1 MTAPVLEVD
10 KLTVRFGG
18 LTAVSAVDLRVEE
31 SQIVAV
37 IGPNGAGKT
46 TLFNAVSGVAP
57 ISEGGL
63 RFEGRPLLR
72 PRERVHALL
81 WALVGLCCGLSSLL
95 FVADPDRLWTVS
107 VRDNYLSRA
116 AGFSLGEVLR
126 DTAAHL
132 GGAPRIER
140 RAGSYYVV
148 TEEGQT
154 ALGPLPGKSEAR
166 AAREAALSAPT
177 TPETEQLA
185 RAARRARLRHVL
197 GFLIGAVLGFGGAFA
212 VFRQSRRAPAWIA
225 AQGIARTFQNIR
237 LFKEMTVLENLLVG
251 LRRPVRK
258 DGRTGDR
265 WSTRDVLYAVAPG
278 LLVLS
283 LLLAGLSIRLDAPP
297 AMSGAAVALALLL
310 GVGYSVFVLRLGA
323 FMPRALAREEESR
336 AAAEELL
343 GFIGLAD
350 KSEMLAKNLPYG
362 DQRRLEIA
370 RALAT
375 RPRLL
380 LLDEPAAGMNPR
392 ETVGLVEL
400 IRQIRERG
408 MTVLLIEHHM
418 RVVMGISDRIAVLQY
433 GRKIAEGTPEEIR
446 RSPEVIEA
454 YLGKEEL
461 G

>member
-57 ISEGGL
+57 ISEGSL
-63 RFEGRPLLR
+63 RFEGKPLLR
-72 PRERVHALL
+72 PRERLHPLS
-81 WALVGLCCGLSSLL
+81 WALVGLCCGLASSL
-95 FVADPDRLWTVS
+95 FVADPDRLWTVA
-107 VRDNYLSRA
+107 VRDNYVSRA
-116 AGFSLGEVLR
+116 QGFSVAEVLR

-148 TEEGQT
+148 GEEGQT
-154 ALGPLPGKSEAR
+154 VLGPLPGKAE
-166 AAREAALSAPT
+166 
-177 TPETEQLA
+177 A
-185 RAARRARLRHVL
+185 RAARRAALDAPATPETERLARAAHRARFRHVL

-251 LRRPVRK
+251 LRPPARA
-258 DGRTGDR
+258 DAEGRRR
-265 WSTRDVLYAVAPG
+265 WRLSDVAYAVAPALIVLG
-278 LLVLS
+278 LV
-283 LLLAGLSIRLDAPP
+283 LAGLSIRLDAPP
-297 AMSGAAVALALLL
+297 AVSGAAVALSLLL
-310 GVGYSVFVLRLGA
+310 AIAYTAFVLRLGA
-323 FMPRALAREEESR
+323 FLPRALAREDESR

-343 GFIGLAD
+343 AFVGLAD

-392 ETVGLVEL
+392 ETGGLVEL

-433 GRKIAEGTPEEIR
+433 GRKIAEGTPDEIR
-446 RSPEVIEA
+446 ASPEVIEA